1 LEVDQLPA
9 FEAGHLPVPQALDAF
24 VDALVWARIG
34 AARQSSVSPLMPHG
48 GLLLVVSMAAGA
60 NADAARSTQ
69 PRAVTSMVARRLCDS
84 GTTLRTHTS
93 GCDTLFALLKPRGA
107 LRLMHD
113 VRLGDTALTAA
124 APTDARMALRALVG
138 RAQAERLRA
147 DIEQAA
153 GARDALPALA
163 RWLEALCIESP
174 QREPAGVAQL
184 LSLMDADPAASLE
197 QLRDAVGMGRRSV
210 ERHVQAWFGTTP
222 KQQQRFVR
230 LQHSGRLAWQQ
241 RRAAEIAFELGFAD
255 QPHFSRTVTQLTGM
269 TARRFMDRMDTV
281 LARAFRE
288 ATGGA
293 NLMPCAF
300 EPEPVQAPEPL
311 SERLRDAA

>member
-1 LEVDQLPA
+1 MKLLDIGEVPA
-9 FEAGHLPVPQALDAF
+9 FDAGHMPVPGALDAF

-34 AARQSSVSPLMPHG
+34 AARRCSVSPLMPHG
-48 GLLLVVSMAAGA
+48 GLLLVVSLSAEAAGP
-60 NADAARSTQ
+60 AR

-84 GTTLRTHTS
+84 GTTLRTRTS

-113 VRLGDTALTAA
+113 VRLGDASPATAQPAQ
-124 APTDARMALRALVG
+124 ARMDLQALVG
-138 RAQAERLRA
+138 RAQAQRLRA
-147 DIEQAA
+147 SVEQAV
-153 GARDALPALA
+153 GAREALPELA

-174 QREPAGVAQL
+174 RREPAGMGQL

-197 QLRDAVGMGRRSV
+197 QLREAVGMGRRSV

-269 TARRFMDRMDTV
+269 TARRFMGRMDTA

-300 EPEPVQAPEPL
+300 EPETLDDLP
-311 SERLRDAA
+311 ERLRDAA

>member
-1 LEVDQLPA
+1 MKLLELSGDVPGEVPA
-9 FEAGHLPVPQALDAF
+9 FDAGHMPVPRALDEF

-34 AARQSSVSPLMPHG
+34 AAHHCSASPLMPHG
-48 GLLLVVSMAAGA
+48 GMLLVVSLCAGGGGP
-60 NADAARSTQ
+60 AR

-84 GTTLRTHTS
+84 GTTLRTRTS

-113 VRLGDTALTAA
+113 ARLGDAASATAQ
-124 APTDARMALRALVG
+124 PARMDLQSLVG
-138 RAQAERLRA
+138 RAQAQRLLA
-147 DIEQAA
+147 GVEQAV
-153 GARDALPALA
+153 GAREALPELA

-174 QREPAGVAQL
+174 RREPAGMGQL

-197 QLRDAVGMGRRSV
+197 QLREAVGMGRRSV

-269 TARRFMDRMDTV
+269 TARRFMGRMDTA

-300 EPEPVQAPEPL
+300 EPEPAPPPEQ
-311 SERLRDAA
+311 LRDAA